1 MTGANRVRRWR
12 IAATA
17 STEGRVGLLKRSGY
31 WADVKPT
38 GLFADFQA
46 VWKQAGG
53 NRWRIAALSAASTF
67 GVFYMM
73 WNQGGQAPHPPPA
86 VTYITSWEAGRSDEE
101 IEASNITNQKI
112 KDVLETEQTSRD
124 EKTKDI
130 YRILGRMSGMDVE
143 KIEREAAQERAAAK
157 KAQLESIAASRAG
170 NAGE

>member
-1 MTGANRVRRWR
+1 
-12 IAATA
+12 
-17 STEGRVGLLKRSGY
+17 
-31 WADVKPT
+31 
-38 GLFADFQA
+38 
-46 VWKQAGG
+46 
-53 NRWRIAALSAASTF
+53 
-67 GVFYMM
+67 M